1 EDAARAVQS
10 DLRQASAAGQQQP
23 GQNIFRAHLQ
33 KHSVFSDRNIIT
45 PHYTP
50 GHLPFREKQIEE
62 ITSILAAALHG
73 KKPDNLFIYGKV
85 GTGKTVTVKHVLQQL
100 QEFIGQNSAQVDF
113 AYVNCSEHNTKY
125 KVLLKA
131 LGKFYLQEDF
141 IGYSSAFVYEKLV
154 SHAGKG
160 RQVIIALDEI
170 DKVKDLDELV
180 YSLTRAN
187 DEMEEG
193 CVALVGIS
201 NNLFFK
207 DRLGPR
213 TKSALLQRELV
224 FPPYNAGELRKILAE
239 RVGKAFKEGAVQE
252 GAINLASALAAQE
265 SGDARTAVMLLLRA
279 GEIADEESLSLVT
292 DSEVTKAKRMVDE
305 EVILN
310 MVATLPKQH
319 QLVLYAVSLLTDSGK
334 GMQRLNGVQEEGVFF
349 SGDIYN
355 EYKRIATGLQENVV
369 SSRWFREYINELDTY
384 GLILT
389 TASGKGVRGS
399 TTLIK
404 LGFDAK
410 KLRKALEKELMK
422 E

>member
-1 EDAARAVQS
+1 M
-10 DLRQASAAGQQQP
+10 QQQLQ
-23 GQNIFRAHLQ
+23 QNIFQQHLRQ
-33 KHSVFSDRNIIT
+33 NTVFADRTIIT

-50 GHLPFREKQIEE
+50 NNLPFRDKQIGE
-62 ITSILAAALHG
+62 ITRILASSLHG

-85 GTGKTVTVKHVLQQL
+85 GTGKTVTVKHVLLQL
-100 QEFIGQNSAQVDF
+100 QEFIASNNSQVDF
-113 AYVNCSEHNTKY
+113 VYVNCSEHNSKY

-131 LGKFYLQEDF
+131 LGKFYPQSDF
-141 IGYSSAFVYEKLV
+141 IGFSSAFVYEKLLA
-154 SHAGKG
+154 HAGKG
-160 RQVIIALDEI
+160 SQVIIALDEI
-170 DKVKDLDELV
+170 DKVRDLDELV

-187 DEMEEG
+187 DELQSG
-193 CVALVGIS
+193 SIALIGIS

-207 DRLGPR
+207 DRLGAR
-213 TKSALLQRELV
+213 TKSALLQHELV
-224 FPPYNAGELRKILAE
+224 FPPYNAEELKQILEE
-239 RVGKAFKEGAVQE
+239 RTAGAFKPGAVE
-252 GAINLASALAAQE
+252 ASAINLAAAMAAQE
-265 SGDARTAVMLLLRA
+265 SGDARTAVMLMLRA
-279 GEIADEESLSLVT
+279 GETADQDSLQKVS
-292 DSEVTKAKRMVDE
+292 DIEVMKAKRKVEE

-334 GMQRLNGVQEEGVFF
+334 GMQKVTGLQEEGVFF

-355 EYKRIATGLQENVV
+355 EYKRISAGLKETIV

-384 GLILT
+384 GLLLT

-410 KLRKALEKELMK
+410 KLRRALENELMK
-422 E
+422 